1 MRKLSDNELRLLLN
15 IKQNKQIKDKL
26 NTVVY
31 ARKSSEDE
39 FQTALDSQIAQCEKL
54 IEMNSDFLRLDKKN
68 IYSEENK
75 SGMFAYNR
83 DKFQE
88 IISKVEK

>member
-15 IKQNKQIKDKL
+15 VKQNKQIKDKL

-39 FQTALDSQIAQCEKL
+39 FRTALDSQIAQCEKL
-54 IEMNSDFLRLDKKN
+54 KGRYF
-68 IYSEENK
+68 
-75 SGMFAYNR
+75 
-83 DKFQE
+83 
-88 IISKVEK
+88 